1 MSLRLEKITLS
12 NNFIKNIAFIDKK
25 DNSALWA
32 AIPFVGL
39 AMDKYWII
47 IHLQNGKEKRIEYD
61 YWKTRDRDFT
71 RLSIYLKNNC

>member
-1 MSLRLEKITLS
+1 MSIRLEKITLS
-12 NNFIKNIAFIDKK
+12 KDFIKTIAFIDKK

-47 IHLQNGKEKRIEYD
+47 IHLQDGKEKKVRYD
-61 YWKTRDRDFT
+61 FWKTRDRDFN
-71 RLSIYLKNNC
+71 RLSNHLKNNR